1 MFVCYFYVFL
11 YQIDTNASYMSCI
24 EDTNLSKCHHRKKKL
39 YRMTHFTMLE
49 YFIWWCI
56 FRDDEH
62 IIKLSRRA
70 TKSIVKIEYRAHA
83 HIFIRVKLAILLSL
97 WINITSFN
105 GAAINSVLTH
115 FYEINNLFHTLFTA
129 ARPIKRHFFR
139 IFSLEYYW
147 FRCFYFYCVFCY
159 GFWNE
164 DGKQRWFN
172 QFSIQKIFLFDAFR
186 MFFFRF
192 LVM

>member
-1 MFVCYFYVFL
+1 
-11 YQIDTNASYMSCI
+11 MS
-24 EDTNLSKCHHRKKKL
+24 SPWKKKL

-83 HIFIRVKLAILLSL
+83 YIFIRVKLAILLSL

-115 FYEINNLFHTLFTA
+115 FYEINNLFHTLFIA
-129 ARPIKRHFFR
+129 ARPIKRH
-139 IFSLEYYW
+139 IFSATYFLFEFLLSLLFW
-147 FRCFYFYCVFCY
+147 FPCSFLLNKLTLSKSSERLSPKPES
-159 GFWNE
+159 W
-164 DGKQRWFN
+164 WFN
-172 QFSIQKIFLFDAFR
+172 QFSIQTEISIWCIPYRWRYRHSTDIA
-186 MFFFRF
+186 
-192 LVM
+192 